1 MSEQAASHVSGLDP
15 RFLEDVALVI
25 KTLGHPDRLRIIECI
40 QFEDMKVKDIQQAL
54 SLPQAVTSQHLRQ
67 MFHLGIVNSRR
78 EGKNVLYGIG
88 NPIVM
93 RLLHC
98 LEATQKALMEGNE

>member
-1 MSEQAASHVSGLDP
+1 MASEVSGLDP
-15 RFLEDVALVI
+15 RFLEDVAAVI
-25 KTLGHPDRLRIIECI
+25 KTLGHPDRLRIIEFI
-40 QFEDMKVKDIQQAL
+40 QFEGMRVKDIQEAL
-54 SLPQAVTSQHLRQ
+54 SLSQAATSQHLRQ
-67 MFHLGIVNSRR
+67 MYHLGIVTSRR
-78 EGKNVLYGIG
+78 EGKHVLYGIG